1 MLLQYTNIILFSDSI
16 KRSFNPLCYNSDA
29 HHRSAEKRNSSSHK
43 ISAKYDSNKDEK
55 PSINSASARLS
66 GGEIEEMLRNTASS
80 PVQSEL
86 SPSSA
91 DPPEPEELIKV

>member
-1 MLLQYTNIILFSDSI
+1 MLSKSGETEGKQLLFHSHS
-16 KRSFNPLCYNSDA
+16 
-29 HHRSAEKRNSSSHK
+29 HSSSHK
-43 ISAKYDSNKDEK
+43 ISAKHDSNKDEK